1 MPFSTT
7 TSDIQQLAAR
17 FGQEH
22 LLRFWSQLNT
32 QEQQQLARQIHSVD
46 FELINR
52 LSRQVGGDSD
62 WAELAARA
70 QPPEAVRLQDSNQP
84 FSVNEARAAG
94 EHALRAGQV
103 GAILVAGGQGTRLGF
118 DHPKGMYP
126 IGPISNASLFQILF
140 EKLVAVGRRFG
151 APIPLYIMTSDATH
165 GETEDYLER
174 NRYFGLPADE
184 VRLFCQGVMP
194 AVDAATGRILLA
206 DKGHVA
212 LNPDG
217 HGGMVAALERTGALA
232 DIERRGLKHLFYL
245 QVDNPLAQMCDP
257 VFVGYHV
264 LSRSELTTLAVPKPD
279 PQERVGN
286 IVRIDGRTQIIE
298 YSDFPDAVARQT
310 NADGTLRFWAG
321 SIAIHVFDAAF
332 LRRASRDSTA
342 LPYHVA
348 RKKVAFV
355 NDQGVL
361 VEPTEPNAIKFE
373 RFIFDLLPL
382 AERPIVVEGETAN
395 WFAPVK
401 NPPGDKR
408 DSPDTCRAALVA
420 LHRRWLSATGA
431 MVAPDVP
438 VEISPL
444 FALDASELRSKIK
457 PGATIS
463 MPTYFR

>member
-1 MPFSTT
+1 
-7 TSDIQQLAAR
+7 
-17 FGQEH
+17 
-22 LLRFWSQLNT
+22 
-32 QEQQQLARQIHSVD
+32 
-46 FELINR
+46 
-52 LSRQVGGDSD
+52 
-62 WAELAARA
+62 
-70 QPPEAVRLQDSNQP
+70 
-84 FSVNEARAAG
+84 
-94 EHALRAGQV
+94 
-103 GAILVAGGQGTRLGF
+103 
-118 DHPKGMYP
+118 
-126 IGPISNASLFQILF
+126 
-140 EKLVAVGRRFG
+140 
-151 APIPLYIMTSDATH
+151 
-165 GETEDYLER
+165 
-174 NRYFGLPADE
+174 
-184 VRLFCQGVMP
+184 
-194 AVDAATGRILLA
+194 
-206 DKGHVA
+206 
-212 LNPDG
+212 
-217 HGGMVAALERTGALA
+217 MVAALERTGALA